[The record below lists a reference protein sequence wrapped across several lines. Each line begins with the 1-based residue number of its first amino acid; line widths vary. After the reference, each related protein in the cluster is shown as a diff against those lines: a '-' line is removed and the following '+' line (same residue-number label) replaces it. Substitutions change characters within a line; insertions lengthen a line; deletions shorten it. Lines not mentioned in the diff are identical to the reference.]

1 MFPTLMNEQRHRKRH
16 VLLPILSAASLK
28 HAMPHSPFFHLLLA
42 LAHVHRTQLA
52 PLERRQRYYRDTSA
66 YISDPI
72 YPLVPIH
79 LCVSAANNR
88 ERASRAQRPRKG
100 PCSAFEAE
108 STHFSKDIKIRTRAV
123 AAKGIVTTRLTT
135 LTVSPLATCPSH
147 GAASIH
153 KSAAAARRRFHGAIF
168 ETHGLEPFEGEGTLR
183 VCCFVLLIRTDARA
197 AGV

>member
-1 MFPTLMNEQRHRKRH
+1 MRCPRISRF
-16 VLLPILSAASLK
+16 
-28 HAMPHSPFFHLLLA
+28 
-42 LAHVHRTQLA
+42 LAH
-52 PLERRQRYYRDTSA
+52 SA
-66 YISDPI
+66 S
-72 YPLVPIH
+72 
-79 LCVSAANNR
+79 
-88 ERASRAQRPRKG
+88 ERAAPQRRRPAPEALHTSSCNSGDIAVSFILACPWQTIATRAQRPNKG